1 MYIASIESITLF
13 TYVHMYVVAAWICI
27 ALYVVDFLSYLP
39 ANVATR
45 PTAPPMAVPTVAPT
59 AIPTG
64 PNGVPA
70 AIPKVQPVLKQALR
84 NVVILTQ

>member
-1 MYIASIESITLF
+1 MYIASIESVTLF
-13 TYVHMYVVAAWICI
+13 TYVRTYVVAAWICI

-39 ANVATR
+39 ASEATR

-59 AIPTG
+59 DIPTG
-64 PNGVPA
+64 PSGVPTA
-70 AIPKVQPVLKQALR
+70 VPTAQPMLIQVLR

>member
-1 MYIASIESITLF
+1 MYIASIESVTLF

-45 PTAPPMAVPTVAPT
+45 PTAPPTAVPTVAPMD
-59 AIPTG
+59 IPTG
-64 PNGVPA
+64 PSGVPTA
-70 AIPKVQPVLKQALR
+70 VPTAQPMLIQVLR